1 MENSLKPF
9 VVKQIH
15 PQTHKWHLCT
25 AVRDTFSFFT
35 LGKCQIEFRGLTP
48 FHIGKKYIDSMW
60 N

>member
-1 MENSLKPF
+1 MENSLKIF

-35 LGKCQIEFRGLTP
+35 LGKCQIEFRGLRP
-48 FHIGKKYIDSMW
+48 FHIGKKIY
-60 N
+60 